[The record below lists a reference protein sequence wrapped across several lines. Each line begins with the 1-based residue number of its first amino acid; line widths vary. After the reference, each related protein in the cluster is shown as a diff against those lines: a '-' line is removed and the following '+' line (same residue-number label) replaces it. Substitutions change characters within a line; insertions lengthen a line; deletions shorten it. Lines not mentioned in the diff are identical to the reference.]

1 MDVETLVLH
10 QRKIKAR
17 HKGPWSFILVLLFAA
32 ASVSMSASVAGDDE
46 TANEMK
52 RLMSGRSPRSAN
64 PTMYD
69 DSVVSDFIH
78 TIIYYTYILEINNL
92 SLYLYYK
99 WHDL

>member
-17 HKGPWSFILVLLFAA
+17 HKGLWSFILVLLFAA

-52 RLMSGRSPRSAN
+52 RLSGRSPRSAN

-69 DSVVSDFIH
+69 DSVVSVL
-78 TIIYYTYILEINNL
+78 YTYKINTIVQ
-92 SLYLYYK
+92 
-99 WHDL
+99 

>member
-52 RLMSGRSPRSAN
+52 RLSGRSPRSAN

-78 TIIYYTYILEINNL
+78 IRLIPLYNNILHLHFRN
-92 SLYLYYK
+92 
-99 WHDL
+99 